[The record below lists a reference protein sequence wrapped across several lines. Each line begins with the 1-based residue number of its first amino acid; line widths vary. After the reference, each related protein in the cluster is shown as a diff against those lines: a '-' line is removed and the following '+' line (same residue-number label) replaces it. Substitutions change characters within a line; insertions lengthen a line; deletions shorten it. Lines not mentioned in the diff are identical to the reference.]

1 MASRGIPVP
10 YRWDLES
17 IAPMRSDIQTE
28 QSVFLKALDIES
40 PTERAAFIEVA
51 CQGNPDLLA
60 SVAALFD
67 AHESDANPVDRH
79 MAVDAVFRIGNL
91 DETALYPAPAHPS
104 HHLPGTRIG
113 AYKLM
118 ELIGEGGFGLV
129 YVADQQEPV
138 RRRVALKIIKPGME
152 SREVLIR
159 FEAERQAIALMDHPN
174 IARIFDAGV
183 TDSAQPYFVMELV
196 RGVPLTAFCD
206 SHKLDTSE
214 RLRLFVTLCHAV
226 QHAHQKGVIHRDLK
240 PSNILVTLQD
250 GQPLAKVIDFGVA
263 KAIGQSLSAKTIYTR
278 FASMIGTPAYMS
290 PEQAEFSA
298 VDVDTRSDIYA
309 LGVLLYELLTGSTPF
324 AADRLESVGFDELR
338 RIIREEEPPRP
349 STRLST
355 LNNDLARTVAA
366 NRRLEPAALSS
377 ALKRD
382 LDWIVMKA
390 LDKDRNR
397 RYSTA
402 GALAQDVTRYL
413 MHQPVEARP
422 PSTWYRMSKFSRRNK
437 VAISTA
443 SLVAGALIIGTI
455 ISVWQARVAV
465 RERDQKGVALEEARA
480 AEAAAQSARLE
491 LEEFTDRLQ
500 ACNVLIASAR
510 SHADAERWPDA
521 YQACTEAIEV
531 QPRYYLAWLERGRL
545 NTKLGRWH
553 EAASD
558 FSQALSIGLP
568 VDKTELLGVPQL
580 FVYTGQSQA
589 YEKLCGELR
598 SLADEP
604 SAVAIRGQLV
614 GQISEST
621 AANLAERV
629 ELMLTAAPK
638 GKSFAGVESVKDGQI
653 ALRLPHTATAKMNK
667 YAGMYYGANLY
678 VAGWA
683 HLRAGNLEK
692 AIQRLEESNSE
703 ENHWFGRGI
712 GYPLLAIAY
721 HESGGG
727 EDAVTAFEQSQVLFD
742 RWVDESVQRSK
753 GLPSIPWVDWIEFLI
768 HHRNASIAVK
778 GHTPAL
784 DPRLRQME
792 EFARAAVE

>member
-1 MASRGIPVP
+1 
-10 YRWDLES
+10 
-17 IAPMRSDIQTE
+17 
-28 QSVFLKALDIES
+28 
-40 PTERAAFIEVA
+40 
-51 CQGNPDLLA
+51 
-60 SVAALFD
+60 
-67 AHESDANPVDRH
+67 
-79 MAVDAVFRIGNL
+79 VFRIGNF
-91 DETALYPAPAHPS
+91 DETEWYPAHGRPS
-104 HHLPGTRIG
+104 HHAPGTRIG
-113 AYKLM
+113 VYKLM

-152 SREVLIR
+152 SREVLSR

-214 RLRLFVTLCHAV
+214 RLKLFVTLCHAV

-355 LNNDLARTVAA
+355 LNNDLAGTVAA
-366 NRRLEPAALSS
+366 NRRLDPAALSS

-402 GALAQDVTRYL
+402 GALAQDVSKFL

-422 PSTWYRMSKFSRRNK
+422 PSTWYRLAKFSRRNK

-443 SLVAGALIIGTI
+443 SMVAAALIVGTI
-455 ISVWQARVAV
+455 ISTWQALVAV

-480 AEAAAQSARLE
+480 AEAAAKSARLE
-491 LEEFTDRLQ
+491 LEQFTERLE

-510 SHADAERWPDA
+510 SHADAERWAEA
-521 YQACTEAIEV
+521 YEACTKAIEV
-531 QPRYYLAWLERGRL
+531 QPRYFLGWLERGRL
-545 NTKLGRWH
+545 NTKLGRWQ
-553 EAASD
+553 EAAAD
-558 FSQALSIGLP
+558 FAQALSIGLP
-568 VDKTELLGVPQL
+568 VNRTELLGIPQL
-580 FVYTGQSQA
+580 FVFEGESDA
-589 YEKLCGELR
+589 YDKILGELET
-598 SLADEP
+598 LEDDP

-614 GQISEST
+614 GDISPST
-621 AANLAERV
+621 ADELAERV
-629 ELMLTAAPK
+629 EQMISAAIN
-638 GKSFAGVESVKDGQI
+638 SEAAAGTESVKNGET
-653 ALRLPHTATAKMNK
+653 ASTFLHTPGAKK
-667 YAGMYYGANLY
+667 HQYAQMYYATNLY
-678 VAGWA
+678 IAGWA
-683 HLRAGNLEK
+683 HLRGGNLGK
-692 AIQRLEESNSE
+692 AVQRLEESNRE
-703 ENHWFGRGI
+703 ENVRFFGRGI
-712 GYPLLAIAY
+712 GYPLLALAY
-721 HESGGG
+721 HELGRT
-727 EDAVTAFEQSQVLFD
+727 EEAVRAFEQSQALLE
-742 RWVDESVQRSK
+742 RWLDESVRRSK
-753 GLPSIPWVDWIEFLI
+753 GSPSIPWVDWIEFLI
-768 HHRNASIAVK
+768 NHRQASMVVK
-778 GHTPAL
+778 GHTPTV

>member
-1 MASRGIPVP
+1 
-10 YRWDLES
+10 
-17 IAPMRSDIQTE
+17 MRSEIQTE
-28 QSVFLKALDIES
+28 KSVFLQALDIES
-40 PTERAAFIEVA
+40 PSERVAFIEIA
-51 CQGNPDLLA
+51 CQGDSDL
-60 SVAALFD
+60 VAAVSALFD
-67 AHESDANPVDRH
+67 AHESDANPVDRPI
-79 MAVDAVFRIGNL
+79 AVDSVFRNGNL
-91 DETALYPAPAHPS
+91 DETELHQAPSCPP
-104 HHLPGTRIG
+104 HHAPGTRIG
-113 AYKLM
+113 VYKLM

-152 SREVLIR
+152 SREVLTR

-174 IARIFDAGV
+174 IARIFDAGA

-196 RGVPLTAFCD
+196 RGVPLTTFCD

-214 RLRLFVTLCHAV
+214 RLKLFVTICHAV

-240 PSNILVTLQD
+240 PSNILVSLQD
-250 GQPLAKVIDFGVA
+250 GVPLAKVIDFGVA

-290 PEQAEFSA
+290 PEQAEISA

-324 AADRLESVGFDELR
+324 AADRLQSVGFDELR

-355 LNNDLARTVAA
+355 LKNDLASTVAA
-366 NRRLEPAALSS
+366 NRRLDAAALSS
-377 ALKRD
+377 SLKRD

-402 GALAQDVTRYL
+402 GALAQDVSRYL
-413 MHQPVEARP
+413 IHQPVEARP
-422 PSTWYRMSKFSRRNK
+422 PSAWYRLAKFSRRNK

-443 SLVAGALIIGTI
+443 SMVVGALVVGTI

-465 RERDQKGVALEEARA
+465 RERDQKGIALEEARA
-480 AEAAAQSARLE
+480 AEVAAQTARVE

-510 SHADAERWPDA
+510 SHADAERFSDA

-531 QPRYYLAWLERGRL
+531 QPRYFLGWLERARL
-545 NTKLGRWH
+545 NTKLGRWS
-553 EAASD
+553 EAAAD
-558 FSQALSIGLP
+558 FAHALSIGLP

-580 FVYTGQSQA
+580 FVYAGESEA
-589 YEKLCGELR
+589 YEKLCGELS

-604 SAVAIRGQLV
+604 SAVAIRGQLA
-614 GQISEST
+614 GSISEST
-621 AANLAERV
+621 AAEIVERV
-629 ELMLTAAPK
+629 ELMLSTALGGDGAASAESATNEQASSTLPHVTAAK
-638 GKSFAGVESVKDGQI
+638 K
-653 ALRLPHTATAKMNK
+653 HK
-667 YAGMYYGANLY
+667 YAQMYYGANLY
-678 VAGWA
+678 IAGWA

-692 AIQRLEESNSE
+692 AVQRIEESNRE

-721 HESGGG
+721 HELGRS
-727 EDAVTAFEQSQVLFD
+727 EDALRSFEQSQILLD
-742 RWVDESVQRSK
+742 RWLDESVRQSK
-753 GLPSIPWVDWIEFLI
+753 GSPSIPWVDWIEFLI
-768 HHRNASIAVK
+768 NHRQASMVIK
-778 GHTPAL
+778 GHTPAI
-784 DPRLRQME
+784 DPQLRQLAR
-792 EFARAAVE
+792 FADAAIE